1 MDGDGGARGSRRSFQ
16 SPRRGMAVSG
26 RSARLCGRYMVRD
39 GPRLR
44 VVLRAG
50 VDQGMSRLAVLLVLA
65 CSPPAHAAWGQGAT
79 CPPLD
84 STAAWARVNHAWSVE
99 TGVRW
104 SNDSLRHVLLHLAEQ
119 DQALR
124 ADFGAR
130 INDSLYVRQ
139 LMRQDSSLAAT
150 MRVILDRFG
159 LPTRDLV
166 GPAGSDAAMLIVQHN
181 WPLQEEVLARAK
193 ALPPDQVSPER
204 LGMLEDRV
212 LVHRGRAQRLGTQ
225 FTVGANGVFRLEPI
239 LDTVGLDARRAHVGM
254 PPMRQY
260 VCLLAE
266 EGMRID
272 RASLPPAFRP

>member
-1 MDGDGGARGSRRSFQ
+1 MNREGSV
-16 SPRRGMAVSG
+16 G
-26 RSARLCGRYMVRD
+26 
-39 GPRLR
+39 
-44 VVLRAG
+44 
-50 VDQGMSRLAVLLVLA
+50 RLAVVLVLA
-65 CSPPAHAAWGQGAT
+65 FWPPARAAWGQGSA

-84 STAAWARVNHAWSVE
+84 STAAWARVNRAWSVE

-104 SNDSLRHVLLHLAEQ
+104 SNDSLRRVLLRLAEE

-130 INDSLYVRQ
+130 VSDSLYVRQ
-139 LMRQDSSLAAT
+139 LLRQDSSLAAAV
-150 MRVILDRFG
+150 RGILDRFG
-159 LPTRDLV
+159 LPTRDMV
-166 GPAGSDAAMLIVQHN
+166 GPSGSDAAMLIVQHN

-193 ALPPDQVSPER
+193 ALPPDQISPER

-212 LVHRGRAQRLGTQ
+212 LVHRGQAQRLGTQ
-225 FTVGANGVFRLEPI
+225 FTVGANGLFRLEPI
-239 LDTVGLDARRAHVGM
+239 LDTVGLDARRAHAGM